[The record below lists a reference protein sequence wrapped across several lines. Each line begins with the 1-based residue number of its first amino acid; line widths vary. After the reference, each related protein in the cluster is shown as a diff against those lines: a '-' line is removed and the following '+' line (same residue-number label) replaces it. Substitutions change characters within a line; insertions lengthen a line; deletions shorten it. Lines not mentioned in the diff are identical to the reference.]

1 MNYFRKSARPFS
13 DGPPL
18 ICQGVR
24 IFPIPRH
31 PAEKDGKLMGPPV
44 LNVKPDQKLPS
55 LMTANRGRSVPKAQI
70 DRMRMRAPPTGP
82 SVTGLD
88 ASKVSL
94 PLVDCIPPSN
104 NIRKPE
110 QKFISHVRVIRG
122 EKIQYE
128 SFSSHVPPTGSSPI
142 VSLPLFDC
150 FSPSNIIRMPEQKF
164 ISHVRV
170 IRGEK
175 IQYESFRS
183 HVPPNGSS
191 PISVSKMSLPLFD
204 CFSPSNIIRTPEQ
217 KLTSNTRIIRGEK
230 IQHEPFLT
238 RVPPAGSSLIGASKT
253 EKDGKLMGP
262 PVLNVKPDQKLPS
275 LTTANRG
282 RSVPKAQFDRK
293 RMRAPPAGPSATG
306 LDASKVSPPLLDCVP
321 PYNNIRK
328 PEQQFISHVR
338 VIRGEKIQYESF
350 RSHVPPTGSSPI
362 SVSKMSLPLFDC
374 FSPSNIIR
382 TPEQKLTSNTRII
395 RGENMQYEPFLTRV
409 PPAGSSLIE
418 APKMSLPL
426 LGRFPPSRPLQPL
439 PPMSMKRTFSTE
451 HSDKH
456 LDLLEKNSTE
466 FSRLNP

>member
-55 LMTANRGRSVPKAQI
+55 LTTANRGRSVPKSQF
-70 DRMRMRAPPTGP
+70 DRMRMRAPPAGL
-82 SVTGLD
+82 SATGLD

-104 NIRKPE
+104 NIRK
-110 QKFISHVRVIRG
+110 
-122 EKIQYE
+122 
-128 SFSSHVPPTGSSPI
+128 
-142 VSLPLFDC
+142 
-150 FSPSNIIRMPEQKF
+150 PEQKF